1 VRASGGRTAAMLSQ
15 GSGSVAVMKK
25 LVLLAI
31 LAALGVIAARKIRAT

>member
-1 VRASGGRTAAMLSQ
+1 MLSQ
-15 GSGSVAVMKK
+15 GSGSVTVMKK